1 MVDWQ
6 VNWWFSNL
14 YLITY
19 PYAQPTNMTIFFI
32 TYPKPNL
39 KKNDISKN
47 FGALNKQKLIGGYE
61 K

>member
-1 MVDWQ
+1 
-6 VNWWFSNL
+6 
-14 YLITY
+14 
-19 PYAQPTNMTIFFI
+19 MTIFFI